1 MPAPWESGELDELY
15 FYTRIKVRQ
24 WLDNEILVLVVE
36 GHLGTEG
43 ADQELT
49 ALLVQAAGSSQV
61 RGVILDFRKVSFLP
75 SKVLP
80 ALVSLRTQLA
90 KRGGILAIVAL
101 SDRVNRLLG
110 LVGMEKA
117 ILISPDAE
125 EAYAA
130 VRKGLAD

>member
-1 MPAPWESGELDELY
+1 MPVPWESGELDELY

-24 WLDNEILVLVVE
+24 WLDREVLVLVVE

-43 ADQELT
+43 AGRELA
-49 ALLVQAAGSSQV
+49 ALLLQAATQPV
-61 RGVILDFRKVSFLP
+61 RGVVLDFRKVTFLP

-80 ALVSLRTQLA
+80 SLVSLRTQLA
-90 KRGGILAIVAL
+90 KRGGILAIVAPTE
-101 SDRVNRLLG
+101 RVNRLLG

-117 ILISPDAE
+117 ILIGPDAE
-125 EAYAA
+125 EVYEA

>member
-43 ADQELT
+43 AAQELA
-49 ALLVQAAGSSQV
+49 ALLAQAAGNSQV
-61 RGVILDFRKVSFLP
+61 RGVILDLRKVTFLP

-90 KRGGILAIVAL
+90 RRGGTLAIVAP
-101 SDRVNRLLG
+101 SDRINRLLG

-130 VRKGLAD
+130 IRKSLSD

>member
-15 FYTRIKVRQ
+15 FYTSIKVRQ

-43 ADQELT
+43 AAQELA

-61 RGVILDFRKVSFLP
+61 RGVILDFRKVTFLP

-80 ALVSLRTQLA
+80 SLVSLRTQLA
-90 KRGGILAIVAL
+90 RRGGILAIVAP
-101 SDRVNRLLG
+101 SDRINRLLG

-130 VRKGLAD
+130 VRKSLSD